1 MQSPGE
7 PGRKRIFDKKP
18 QKFYP
23 AMTSPNFDSVI
34 DTFTEEDLF
43 FLRYQYRVYKE
54 WNNDPRL
61 AILPG
66 ANANV
71 VGAKATSG
79 IRSVDG
85 TDQLR
90 FQVGGGS
97 PTASAPFPVSTTD
110 PKFMAGATGTLFRR
124 LTSQSFSNNI
134 NTLTNQ
140 SKGGFTINF
149 SNGAVNYNP
158 TYELDYAI
166 RGYTSPSNPF
176 IFDASP
182 RIISN
187 LVSNQN
193 GKTALQVQ
201 DDPYARQWT
210 QTGTQAGKRVSQR
223 NITRHET
230 MLTGG
235 DGTANSGNPLP
246 NSGFFALFGQYNDHG
261 LDFLSKGNDGSML
274 TPLLPGDSL
283 YSPGSATNFM
293 ALSRTNTVQV
303 VIGEGSRDGLVAE
316 LGLAGYSRP
325 TQWNVKQENA
335 AVGTSFNGTSGGTLV
350 LNEQLILITPGAT
363 LADVVTAINTK
374 ATFTGVVAS
383 TTTNGSGQSVL
394 KLTPRN
400 GESINQTSAFLDLNQ
415 IYGSVESHGIFMR
428 EYKGNGKLTGRLLT
442 DPQNTT
448 ARWDDLKKNAKR
460 IGLTLRDR
468 DVLSVPLVERIPQG
482 LSNAGRYAF
491 VILDKVSG
499 QKGYIFDTA
508 AITSNQVLVKA
519 GSAFLID
526 LAPDWKGNPQPSGTD
541 PFLANGDLKDPSRL
555 NQHAVAGDGRLNEN
569 IGLTSLH
576 EIFVSTHNNILKQ
589 IKESFDDVSD
599 DDDEDDDD
607 DNNNGNNQAL
617 TGEELFNLA
626 KLANENFYQ
635 HHVAQEYVR
644 RITPNFG
651 AFAGPATANNNNAG
665 FNASILAEFASSAFR
680 FGHSQLTETMALT
693 TVNQQ
698 TGLANPGGQQ
708 DISLLQAFLAPQIYN
723 RYTAGQV
730 AAGMSQQVGNA
741 TDEYITNTLRNALVG
756 LPLDL
761 AALNIGRG
769 LDAGITP
776 LNEARRQI
784 QTFLRN
790 VRTSP
795 NGTSGLVQANNGI
808 DTALADLEANLRPYT
823 SWRDFGD
830 HLLNPDS
837 LKGFI
842 MAYARD
848 ALLSGY
854 QGNSLSYW
862 NNLQA
867 STAPGDAAAYAAA
880 LSAAADA
887 AMANPSFMGIAYT
900 GTVADALNP
909 ASPANI
915 PTTGN
920 RDFEAISL
928 WLGGLAEAKTP
939 GGMLGP
945 THDFIYAYQM
955 QQLQRG
961 DEAYYLSK
969 LAGTDLVEEIKG
981 KTVADMVM
989 AATGVKHLYHKIF
1002 AVNDADYEKS
1012 LQTFATFASETA
1024 LFAATQTVVDAN
1036 GVTRQVG
1043 KAGYVNG
1050 VLTGNNGNY
1059 LDARGVFSPNGVG
1072 KASELFGGTNGDDK
1086 FKGLGGDDCMW
1097 GDGGN
1102 DVMDGGDDNDFA
1114 DGGKGDDTI
1123 YGGNGFDMLRGD
1135 ADNDEIY
1142 GGTGNDDMYGGEG
1155 QDKLFG
1161 EDGADDLNGGN
1172 DKDLVSGGLGADLV
1186 KGQAGN
1192 DTLIGGQGN
1201 DVITGGGGNDR
1212 FVFDEPLNVTGT
1224 DQIRDFGLGADKL
1237 VFEKTI
1243 YTGLSGTSITAAQFL
1258 TAAGAIAATTSEQ
1271 RFIYNQTTGDLR
1283 FDADGIGV
1291 AAATL
1296 IANLNRFNP
1305 AFPSDTASANALFP
1319 TLTTGSFLLV

>member
-1 MQSPGE
+1 MTY
-7 PGRKRIFDKKP
+7 
-18 QKFYP
+18 QKL
-23 AMTSPNFDSVI
+23 DSVI
-34 DTFTEEDLF
+34 DAFTVEDLF
-43 FLRYQYRVYKE
+43 FLRYQYRVYEE

-61 AILPG
+61 AVLPG
-66 ANANV
+66 VNANV
-71 VGAKATSG
+71 VGAKVTSG
-79 IRSVDG
+79 IRFVDG
-85 TDQLR
+85 SDQLR
-90 FQVGGGS
+90 YQVGGGTT
-97 PTASAPFPVSTTD
+97 PAVAPFPVSTTD

-140 SKGGFTINF
+140 PKGGFTINF

-158 TYELDYAI
+158 AYGLDYAV
-166 RGYTSPSNPF
+166 RGYTTPSNPF

-223 NITRHET
+223 NNTRHET
-230 MLTGG
+230 ILTGG

-261 LDFLSKGNDGSML
+261 LDFLSKGNDGSL
-274 TPLLPGDSL
+274 LIPLLPGDSL
-283 YSPGSATNFM
+283 YTPGSATNFM

-303 VIGEGSRDGLVAE
+303 VIGEGSRDALVAE
-316 LGLAGYSRP
+316 LGLAGFSRP
-325 TQWNVKQENA
+325 TQWNVKNENA

-374 ATFTGVVAS
+374 AAFTGVVAT
-383 TTTNGSGQSVL
+383 TTTNGSDQSVL
-394 KLTPRN
+394 KLIPRN

-415 IYGSVESHGIFMR
+415 VYASVESHGIFIR
-428 EYKGNGKLTGRLLT
+428 EYNNQGKLTGRLLT
-442 DPQNTT
+442 DSQNST
-448 ARWDDLKKNAKR
+448 ARWIHLKQNALR
-460 IGLTLRDR
+460 IGLTLHDR
-468 DVLSVPLVERIPQG
+468 DVQSVPLVERIPQG
-482 LSNAGRYAF
+482 IPNAGRYAF
-491 VILDKVSG
+491 VALDKVSG
-499 QKGYIFDTA
+499 LRSYLFDTA
-508 AITSNQVLVKA
+508 ALTSNQVLVKA
-519 GSAFLID
+519 GAAFLID
-526 LAPDWKGNPQPSGTD
+526 LAPNWKGAPLPAGVD
-541 PFLANGDLKDPSRL
+541 PFFANGDLKDPTRL
-555 NQHAVAGDGRLNEN
+555 NQHAVGGDGRLNEN

-576 EIFVSTHNNILKQ
+576 EIFVTTHNNILAQ
-589 IKESFDDVSD
+589 IESDLP
-599 DDDEDDDD
+599 
-607 DNNNGNNQAL
+607 NNQSV
-617 TGEELFNLA
+617 TGEELFQLA

-635 HHVAQEYVR
+635 HHVVQEYAR
-644 RITPNFG
+644 RITPNLG
-651 AFAGPATANNNNAG
+651 ANAGVSAANNNNAG
-665 FNASILAEFASSAFR
+665 FNASILTEFASSAFR
-680 FGHSQLTETMALT
+680 FGHSQLTETMALN

-708 DISLLQAFLAPQIYN
+708 NITLLQAFLAPQLYTN
-723 RYTAGQV
+723 RTAGQI

-741 TDEYITNTLRNALVG
+741 TDEYITNTLRNALIG

-761 AALNIGRG
+761 AALNIARG
-769 LDAGITP
+769 LDTGITP
-776 LNEARRQI
+776 LNEARREI

-808 DTALADLEANLRPYT
+808 DTALADLEANLRPYI

-854 QGNSLSYW
+854 QGKSLSYW

-867 STAPGDAAAYAAA
+867 STASGDAATYAAA

-887 AMANPSFMGIAYT
+887 AMANPSFMGLSYT

-909 ASPANI
+909 VSPANI

-920 RDFEAISL
+920 RDYEAISL

-1002 AVNDADYEKS
+1002 AVNDADYERS

-1024 LFAATQTVVDAN
+1024 LFSATQTVVDAN
-1036 GVTRQVG
+1036 GVQRQVG
-1043 KAGYVNG
+1043 RAGYVNG

-1059 LDARGVFSPNGVG
+1059 LDARGVFNPNGVG
-1072 KASELFGGTNGDDK
+1072 NASEMFGGTDGADK

-1102 DVMDGGDDNDFA
+1102 DLLEGGNGNDFVDGGTGNDS
-1114 DGGKGDDTI
+1114 I

-1135 ADNDEIY
+1135 AGNDLIY

-1155 QDKLFG
+1155 NDNLFG
-1161 EDGADDLNGGN
+1161 EDGNDDLNGGN
-1172 DKDLVSGGLGADLV
+1172 GNDLVSGGLGADLV

-1192 DTLIGGQGN
+1192 DTLIGGQGV
-1201 DVITGGGGNDR
+1201 DTITGGGGNDR
-1212 FVFDEPLNVTGT
+1212 FVFNEPLNVTGT
-1224 DQIRDFGLGADKL
+1224 DQIRDFGLGADQL
-1237 VFEKTI
+1237 VFNKTT
-1243 YTGLSGTSITAAQFL
+1243 YTGLSGSTITAAQFL
-1258 TAAGAIAATTSEQ
+1258 ADAGAVAATTAAQ
-1271 RFIYNQTTGDLR
+1271 RFIYNPTTGDLR
-1283 FDADGIGV
+1283 FDADGNGV
-1291 AAATL
+1291 GASTL

-1319 TLTTGSFLLV
+1319 TLTTDSFLLV

>member
-1 MQSPGE
+1 
-7 PGRKRIFDKKP
+7 
-18 QKFYP
+18 
-23 AMTSPNFDSVI
+23 MTSPKFDSVI

-158 TYELDYAI
+158 TYGLDYAI

-303 VIGEGSRDGLVAE
+303 VIGEGSRDALVAE

-335 AVGTSFNGTSGGTLV
+335 AVGTSFNGTSGGTLM

-383 TTTNGSGQSVL
+383 TTANGSGQSVL

-442 DPQNTT
+442 DPQNST

-468 DVLSVPLVERIPQG
+468 DVLSVPLLERIPDG
-482 LSNAGRYAF
+482 LTNAGRYAF

-576 EIFVSTHNNILKQ
+576 EVFVSTHNNILKQ
-589 IKESFDDVSD
+589 IKESFDYVSD

-1072 KASELFGGTNGDDK
+1072 KTSELFGGTNGDDK

>member
-1 MQSPGE
+1 
-7 PGRKRIFDKKP
+7 
-18 QKFYP
+18 
-23 AMTSPNFDSVI
+23 MTSPNFDSVI

-193 GKTALQVQ
+193 GKAALQVQ

-576 EIFVSTHNNILKQ
+576 EVFVSTHNNILKQ

>member
-1 MQSPGE
+1 
-7 PGRKRIFDKKP
+7 
-18 QKFYP
+18 
-23 AMTSPNFDSVI
+23 MTSPNFDSVI

-576 EIFVSTHNNILKQ
+576 EVFVSTHNNILKQ

>member
-1 MQSPGE
+1 M
-7 PGRKRIFDKKP
+7 
-18 QKFYP
+18 
-23 AMTSPNFDSVI
+23 
-34 DTFTEEDLF
+34 
-43 FLRYQYRVYKE
+43 FLRYQYRVYKV
-54 WNNDPRL
+54 WNNYPRL
-61 AILPG
+61 AVLPG
-66 ANANV
+66 LNANL

-79 IRSVDG
+79 IRSVGG

-134 NTLTNQ
+134 NTFTNQ
-140 SKGGFTINF
+140 PKGGFTINF
-149 SNGAVNYNP
+149 NNGAVNYNP
-158 TYELDYAI
+158 ANGLDYAI

-230 MLTGG
+230 ILTGG

-274 TPLLPGDSL
+274 IPLLPGDSL
-283 YSPGSATNFM
+283 YNPGSATNFM

-303 VIGEGSRDGLVAE
+303 VIGEGSRDALVAE

-363 LADVVTAINTK
+363 LADVVTSTNTK
-374 ATFTGVVAS
+374 AAFTGVVAS

-442 DPQNTT
+442 DPQNST

-468 DVLSVPLVERIPQG
+468 DVSSVPMVERIPQG

-499 QKGYIFDTA
+499 QKGYIFDTSA
-508 AITSNQVLVKA
+508 VTSNQVLVKA

-599 DDDEDDDD
+599 DDDEDDEDDD

-665 FNASILAEFASSAFR
+665 FDASILAEFASSAFR
-680 FGHSQLTETMALT
+680 FGHSQLTETMALV

-698 TGLANPGGQQ
+698 TGLAIPSGQQ
-708 DISLLQAFLAPQIYN
+708 DIPLLQAFLAPQTYN
-723 RYTAGQV
+723 RHTAGQV

-769 LDAGITP
+769 LDTGITP

-854 QGNSLSYW
+854 QGNPLSYW

-867 STAPGDAAAYAAA
+867 STAPGDAATYAAA

-887 AMANPSFMGIAYT
+887 SMANPSFMGLSYT

-909 ASPANI
+909 VSPANI

-920 RDFEAISL
+920 RDYEAISL

-1024 LFAATQTVVDAN
+1024 LFGTTQTVVDAN

-1059 LDARGVFSPNGVG
+1059 LDARRVFSPNGVG
-1072 KASELFGGTNGDDK
+1072 KASELFGGTNGDDQ

-1123 YGGNGFDMLRGD
+1123 YGGNGK
-1135 ADNDEIY
+1135 
-1142 GGTGNDDMYGGEG
+1142 DDMYGGEG

-1161 EDGADDLNGGN
+1161 EDGDDDLNGGN
-1172 DKDLVSGGLGADLV
+1172 DEDLVSGGLGADLV

-1201 DVITGGGGNDR
+1201 DVITGGGGNDH
-1212 FVFDEPLNVTGT
+1212 FVFDESLNVAGI

-1237 VFEKTI
+1237 VFKKTI

-1258 TAAGAIAATTSEQ
+1258 TAAGAIAATASEQ
-1271 RFIYNQTTGDLR
+1271 RFIYNLSTGDLR
-1283 FDADGIGV
+1283 FDADGIG
-1291 AAATL
+1291 AGASTL
-1296 IANLNRFNP
+1296 VANLNRFNP
-1305 AFPSDTASANALFP
+1305 TFASDTASANALFP
-1319 TLTTGSFLLV
+1319 TLTTASFQLV

>member
-1 MQSPGE
+1 
-7 PGRKRIFDKKP
+7 
-18 QKFYP
+18 
-23 AMTSPNFDSVI
+23 MTTPNFDSVI

-576 EIFVSTHNNILKQ
+576 EVFVSTHNNILKQ

>member
-1 MQSPGE
+1 
-7 PGRKRIFDKKP
+7 
-18 QKFYP
+18 
-23 AMTSPNFDSVI
+23 MTSPKFDSVI

-158 TYELDYAI
+158 TYGLDYAI

-303 VIGEGSRDGLVAE
+303 VIGEGSRDALVAE

-335 AVGTSFNGTSGGTLV
+335 AVGTSFNGTSGGTLM

-383 TTTNGSGQSVL
+383 TTANGSGQSVL

-442 DPQNTT
+442 DPQNST

-468 DVLSVPLVERIPQG
+468 DVLSVPLLERIPDG
-482 LSNAGRYAF
+482 LTNAGRYAF

-576 EIFVSTHNNILKQ
+576 EVFVSTHNNILKQ
-589 IKESFDDVSD
+589 IKESFDYVSD

>member
-1 MQSPGE
+1 
-7 PGRKRIFDKKP
+7 
-18 QKFYP
+18 
-23 AMTSPNFDSVI
+23 MTSPKFDSVI
-34 DTFTEEDLF
+34 DTFTDEDLF

-61 AILPG
+61 AIVPG
-66 ANANV
+66 VNPNII
-71 VGAKATSG
+71 GAKATSG

-90 FQVGGGS
+90 YQVGGGN

-110 PKFMAGATGTLFRR
+110 PKFMAGSTGTIFRR
-124 LTSQSFSNNI
+124 LTSKNFS
-134 NTLTNQ
+134 Q
-140 SKGGFTINF
+140 VAGGFTINDQT
-149 SNGAVNYNP
+149 GAVSYDSKYEIDYSVRGSANP
-158 TYELDYAI
+158 SKPY
-166 RGYTSPSNPF
+166 

-182 RIISN
+182 RLISN
-187 LVSNQN
+187 LVSNQS
-193 GKTALQVQ
+193 GKTSLQVL
-201 DDPYARQWT
+201 DNPYAREWT
-210 QTGTQAGKRVSQR
+210 QAGTQAGKRVSQR

-230 MLTGG
+230 ILYGG
-235 DGTANSGNPLP
+235 DGVNASNTGNPLP

-261 LDFLSKGNDGSML
+261 LAFLKKGKDGTL
-274 TPLLPGDSL
+274 RIPLLPGDNL
-283 YSPGSATNFM
+283 YNPGSPFNFM

-303 VIGEGSRDGLVAE
+303 EIGEGSKDALVAE
-316 LGLAGYSRP
+316 LGLAGYSHP
-325 TQWNVKQENA
+325 TQWDVNKENA

-363 LADVVTAINTK
+363 LEDVVTAINAKT
-374 ATFTGVVAS
+374 AFTGVVAA
-383 TTTNGSGQSVL
+383 TTTNVGGQSVL

-428 EYKGNGKLTGRLLT
+428 EYKGNGELTGRLLT
-442 DPQNTT
+442 DSRNST

-468 DVLSVPLVERIPQG
+468 DVSSVPLVERIPQG
-482 LSNAGRYAF
+482 LSNSGRFAF

-499 QKGYIFDTA
+499 QKSYIFDTA
-508 AITSNQVLVKA
+508 AVTDNQVLVNA

-526 LAPDWKGNPQPSGTD
+526 LAQDWKGNPQPPGSD
-541 PFLANGDLKDPSRL
+541 YFLENGDLKDPSRL
-555 NQHAVAGDGRLNEN
+555 NQHAIGGDGRLNEN

-589 IKESFDDVSD
+589 IKRNIDDISYVD
-599 DDDEDDDD
+599 DIDDIDDIDRDD
-607 DNNNGNNQAL
+607 RNNQTL
-617 TGEELFNLA
+617 SGEELFNLA

-635 HHVAQEYVR
+635 HHVQQEYAR
-644 RITPNFG
+644 RITPNLG
-651 AFAGPATANNNNAG
+651 VFAGPATANNNNAG
-665 FNASILAEFASSAFR
+665 FNASILAEFTSSAFR

-708 DISLLQAFLAPQIYN
+708 DIQLLQAFLAPQIYN

-756 LPLDL
+756 KPLDL

-769 LDAGITP
+769 LDTGLTP

-854 QGNSLSYW
+854 QGESLSYW

-867 STAPGDAAAYAAA
+867 STAPGDDTTYSAV

-887 AMANPSFMGIAYT
+887 AIANPSFMGLSYT
-900 GTVADALNP
+900 GTVADALDP
-909 ASPANI
+909 ASPANV

-920 RDFEAISL
+920 RDYEAISL

-1002 AVNDADYEKS
+1002 AVNDADYERS
-1012 LQTFATFASETA
+1012 LQTFATFASEKA
-1024 LFAATQTVVDAN
+1024 LFAATQMVVDAN

-1043 KAGYVNG
+1043 SAGYVNG

-1072 KASELFGGTNGDDK
+1072 KASELFGGTNGEDK

-1123 YGGNGFDMLRGD
+1123 YGGNGYDMLRGD

-1172 DKDLVSGGLGADLV
+1172 DDDLISGGLRADLV

-1192 DTLIGGQGN
+1192 DTLIGGQEN
-1201 DVITGGGGNDR
+1201 DTITGGGGNDR
-1212 FVFDEPLNVTGT
+1212 FVFDEPLHSTGT
-1224 DQIRDFGLGADKL
+1224 DIIRDFGLGADKL
-1237 VFEKTI
+1237 VFNKTI
-1243 YTGLSGTSITAAQFL
+1243 YTGLSGNSITAAQFL
-1258 TAAGAIAATTSEQ
+1258 TAAGALAATTSEQ

-1296 IANLNRFNP
+1296 IATLNRFNP

-1319 TLTTGSFLLV
+1319 ALTTAHFVLV

>member
-1 MQSPGE
+1 
-7 PGRKRIFDKKP
+7 
-18 QKFYP
+18 
-23 AMTSPNFDSVI
+23 MTSPKFDSII
-34 DTFTEEDLF
+34 DTFSEEDLF
-43 FLRYQYRVYKE
+43 FLKYQYRVYKE

-61 AILPG
+61 AVVPG
-66 ANANV
+66 INPNV

-79 IRSVDG
+79 IRNVDG

-90 FQVGGGS
+90 YQVGGGN

-124 LTSQSFSNNI
+124 LTSQNFSNNI
-134 NTLTNQ
+134 DTLTNQ

-149 SNGAVNYNP
+149 GNGAVSYNP
-158 TYELDYAI
+158 SYVVDYAI
-166 RGYTSPSNPF
+166 RGYTNPSNPF
-176 IFDASP
+176 IFDANP

-210 QTGTQAGKRVSQR
+210 QAGTQAGKRVSQR
-223 NITRHET
+223 NNTRHET
-230 MLTGG
+230 ILTGG

-261 LDFLSKGNDGSML
+261 LAFLSKGKDGSMRI
-274 TPLLPGDSL
+274 PLLPGDSL
-283 YSPGSATNFM
+283 YTPGSPTNFM
-293 ALSRTNTVQV
+293 TLSRTNTVQV
-303 VIGEGSRDGLVAE
+303 EIGEGSKDALVAE

-325 TQWNVKQENA
+325 TQWNVKEENA

-363 LADVVTAINTK
+363 LTDVVTTINTK
-374 ATFTGVVAS
+374 TAFTGVVAS
-383 TTTNGSGQSVL
+383 ITTNSSGQSVL

-415 IYGSVESHGIFMR
+415 VYGSVESHGIFMR
-428 EYKGNGKLTGRLLT
+428 EYKANGKLTGRLLT
-442 DPQNTT
+442 DPQKST
-448 ARWDDLKKNAKR
+448 ARWFDLKKNAER
-460 IGLTLRDR
+460 IGLTLHDR
-468 DVLSVPLVERIPQG
+468 DVLSVPMVEKIPQG
-482 LSNAGRYAF
+482 LPNEGRYAF
-491 VILDKVSG
+491 VVLDKVSG
-499 QKGYIFDTA
+499 QKSYVFDTA
-508 AITSNQVLVKA
+508 AVTINQVLVKA
-519 GSAFLID
+519 GAAFLID
-526 LAPDWKGNPQPSGTD
+526 LAPDWRGNPQPSGTD

-555 NQHAVAGDGRLNEN
+555 NQHAIGGDGRLNEN
-569 IGLTSLH
+569 IGLTSMH

-589 IKESFDDVSD
+589 IKKNFDDISD
-599 DDDEDDDD
+599 DDYDDD
-607 DNNNGNNQAL
+607 GNNQAL
-617 TGEELFNLA
+617 SGEELFNLA

-635 HHVAQEYVR
+635 HQVVQEYAR
-644 RITPNFG
+644 RITPNLG

-665 FNASILAEFASSAFR
+665 FNASILAEFTSSAFR
-680 FGHSQLTETMALT
+680 FGHSQLTETLALT

-708 DISLLQAFLAPQIYN
+708 DIQLLQAFLAPQIYN

-741 TDEYITNTLRNALVG
+741 TDEYITNTLRNALIG

-769 LDAGITP
+769 LDTGLTP
-776 LNEARRQI
+776 LNETRRQI

-790 VRTSP
+790 VRTAP
-795 NGTSGLVQANNGI
+795 DGTTGLVQANNGI
-808 DTALADLEANLRPYT
+808 DTALADLEANLRPYI

-867 STAPGDAAAYAAA
+867 STAPGDSATYAAA

-887 AMANPSFMGIAYT
+887 AMANPSFMGLSYT

-961 DEAYYLSK
+961 DETYYLSK
-969 LAGTDLVEEIKG
+969 LAGTDLVEEMKG
-981 KTVADMVM
+981 KTVADMIM

-1036 GVTRQVG
+1036 GVSRQVG

-1059 LDARGVFSPNGVG
+1059 LDARGVLNPNGVG
-1072 KASELFGGTNGDDK
+1072 KASELFGGTNGNDK

-1114 DGGKGDDTI
+1114 DGGQGNDTI
-1123 YGGNGFDMLRGD
+1123 YGGNGYDMLRGD
-1135 ADNDEIY
+1135 AGNDDIY

-1161 EDGADDLNGGN
+1161 EGGIDDLNGGIDN
-1172 DKDLVSGGLGADLV
+1172 DLVSGGLGADLI

-1192 DTLIGGQGN
+1192 DTLIGGQEN
-1201 DVITGGGGNDR
+1201 DVITGGGGNDL
-1212 FVFDEPLNVTGT
+1212 FVFDEQLGVTGI

-1237 VFEKTI
+1237 VFKKTI
-1243 YTGLSGTSITAAQFL
+1243 YTGLSGTSITAGQL
-1258 TAAGAIAATTSEQ
+1258 LAAPGALAATTSVQ
-1271 RFIYNQTTGDLR
+1271 RFIYNTSTGELR
-1283 FDADGIGV
+1283 FDADGSGSG
-1291 AAATL
+1291 AATH
-1296 IANLNRFNP
+1296 IATLNRFNP
-1305 AFPSDTASANALFP
+1305 AFPSDNASANALFP
-1319 TLTTGSFLLV
+1319 TLTTASFLLV

>member
-1 MQSPGE
+1 
-7 PGRKRIFDKKP
+7 
-18 QKFYP
+18 
-23 AMTSPNFDSVI
+23 MTSPKFDSVI
-34 DTFTEEDLF
+34 DTFTGEDLF

-54 WNNDPRL
+54 WNNDPRF
-61 AILPG
+61 AIVPG
-66 ANANV
+66 VNPNII
-71 VGAKATSG
+71 GAKATSG

-90 FQVGGGS
+90 YQVGGGN

-110 PKFMAGATGTLFRR
+110 PKFMAGSTGTIFRR
-124 LTSQSFSNNI
+124 LTSKNFS
-134 NTLTNQ
+134 Q
-140 SKGGFTINF
+140 VAGGFTINDQT
-149 SNGAVNYNP
+149 GAVSYDSK
-158 TYELDYAI
+158 YELDYSV
-166 RGYTSPSNPF
+166 RGSTDPSKPY

-182 RIISN
+182 RLISN
-187 LVSNQN
+187 LVSNQS
-193 GKTALQVQ
+193 GKTSLQVL
-201 DDPYARQWT
+201 DDPYAREWT
-210 QTGTQAGKRVSQR
+210 QAGTQAGKRVSQR

-230 MLTGG
+230 ILYGG
-235 DGTANSGNPLP
+235 DGENGLSTGNPLP

-261 LDFLSKGNDGSML
+261 LAFLEKRKDDTL
-274 TPLLPGDSL
+274 RIPLLPGDNL
-283 YSPGSATNFM
+283 YNPGSPFNFM
-293 ALSRTNTVQV
+293 PLSRTNTVQV
-303 VIGEGSRDGLVAE
+303 KIGEGSKDGLVAE
-316 LGLAGYSRP
+316 LGLAGYSHP
-325 TQWNVKQENA
+325 TQWNVNKENA
-335 AVGTSFNGTSGGTLV
+335 AVGTSFNGTNGGTLV

-363 LADVVTAINTK
+363 LEDVVTAINAKT
-374 ATFTGVVAS
+374 AFTGVVAA
-383 TTTNGSGQSVL
+383 TTTNISGQNVL

-400 GESINQTSAFLDLNQ
+400 GESMNQTSAFLDLNQ

-428 EYKGNGKLTGRLLT
+428 EYKGNGELTGRLLT
-442 DPQNTT
+442 DSQNST

-468 DVLSVPLVERIPQG
+468 DVSSVPMVERIPQG

-499 QKGYIFDTA
+499 QKSYIFDTA
-508 AITSNQVLVKA
+508 AVTDNQVLVNA

-526 LAPDWKGNPQPSGTD
+526 LAQDWKGNPQPPGSD
-541 PFLANGDLKDPSRL
+541 YFLENGDLKDSSRL
-555 NQHAVAGDGRLNEN
+555 NQHAIGGDGRLNEN

-589 IKESFDDVSD
+589 IKKNFDDMPYVD
-599 DDDEDDDD
+599 DDDSIDDDD
-607 DNNNGNNQAL
+607 RNNQTL
-617 TGEELFNLA
+617 SGEELFNLA

-635 HHVAQEYVR
+635 HHVLQEYAR
-644 RITPNFG
+644 RITPNLG
-651 AFAGPATANNNNAG
+651 AFTGPATTNNNNAG
-665 FNASILAEFASSAFR
+665 FNASILAEFTSSAFR

-708 DISLLQAFLAPQIYN
+708 DIQLLQAFLAPQIYN

-756 LPLDL
+756 KPLDL

-769 LDAGITP
+769 LDTGLTP

-790 VRTSP
+790 VPTST
-795 NGTSGLVQANNGI
+795 NGNIDLVQANNGI
-808 DTALADLEANLRPYT
+808 DSNLAELVNNLRPYV
-823 SWRDFGD
+823 SWRDFGA

-848 ALLSGY
+848 DVLSVY
-854 QGNSLSYW
+854 SNNANLSYW
-862 NNLQA
+862 NTLQA
-867 STAPGDAAAYAAA
+867 STAAGAAASYAAA
-880 LSAAADA
+880 LSAATDL
-887 AMANPSFMGIAYT
+887 AMEDKAFMGFLYDGSTA
-900 GTVADALNP
+900 P
-909 ASPANI
+909 PS
-915 PTTGN
+915 GN
-920 RDFEAISL
+920 QSFEKISL

-1002 AVNDADYEKS
+1002 AVNDADYERS

-1043 KAGYVNG
+1043 NAGYVNG

-1072 KASELFGGTNGDDK
+1072 KASELFGGTNGVDK

-1097 GDGGN
+1097 GDGGK

-1123 YGGNGFDMLRGD
+1123 YGGNGYDMLRGD
-1135 ADNDEIY
+1135 GDDDEIY

-1155 QDKLFG
+1155 QDKLYG
-1161 EDGADDLNGGN
+1161 EDGVDDLNGGN
-1172 DKDLVSGGLGADLV
+1172 DDDLVSGGLGADSV

-1192 DTLIGGQGN
+1192 DTLIGGHGN

-1212 FVFDEPLNVTGT
+1212 FVFDEPLNLTGT
-1224 DQIRDFGLGADKL
+1224 DIIRDFGLGADKL
-1237 VFEKTI
+1237 VFNKTI
-1243 YTGLSGTSITAAQFL
+1243 YTGLSGNSITAAQFL

-1291 AAATL
+1291 GAATR
-1296 IANLNRFNP
+1296 IATLNRFNP

>member
-1 MQSPGE
+1 MSSL
-7 PGRKRIFDKKP
+7 K
-18 QKFYP
+18 
-23 AMTSPNFDSVI
+23 FDSVI
-34 DTFTEEDLF
+34 DTFTDEDLL

-54 WNNDPRL
+54 WNNEPLL
-61 AILPG
+61 AVVPG
-66 ANANV
+66 V
-71 VGAKATSG
+71 SPSIVGAKATSG
-79 IRSVDG
+79 IRIVDG

-90 FQVGGGS
+90 YQVGGGS
-97 PTASAPFPVSTTD
+97 PTATAPFPVSTTD

-124 LTSQSFSNNI
+124 LTSQSFSKNI
-134 NTLTNQ
+134 DPLTTQ
-140 SKGGFTINF
+140 PTGGFSISFPT
-149 SNGAVNYNP
+149 GAVSYNP
-158 TYELDYAI
+158 NYVLDYAI
-166 RGYTSPSNPF
+166 RGYTNPSNPF

-187 LVSNQN
+187 LVSNQI

-201 DDPYARQWT
+201 DDPNARQWT

-223 NITRHET
+223 NNTRHET
-230 MLTGG
+230 ILTGG

-274 TPLLPGDSL
+274 IPLLPGDSL

-293 ALSRTNTVQV
+293 ALSRTNTVQM
-303 VIGEGSRDGLVAE
+303 VIGEGSRDALVAE

-325 TQWNVKQENA
+325 TQWNVNQENA

-374 ATFTGVVAS
+374 AALTGMAAS

-415 IYGSVESHGIFMR
+415 IYGSVESHGIFIR
-428 EYKGNGKLTGRLLT
+428 EYKGNGELTGRLLT
-442 DPQNTT
+442 DPQNST
-448 ARWDDLKKNAKR
+448 ARWFDLKKNAGR
-460 IGLTLRDR
+460 IGLILHDR
-468 DVLSVPLVERIPQG
+468 DVLSVPMVERIPQG

-491 VILDKVSG
+491 VVLDKVSG
-499 QKGYIFDTA
+499 QKSYIFDTA
-508 AITSNQVLVKA
+508 AVTSNQVLVKG

-526 LAPDWKGNPQPSGTD
+526 LAQDWKGNPQPPGTD
-541 PFLANGDLKDPSRL
+541 PFLANGDLRDPSRL
-555 NQHAVAGDGRLNEN
+555 NQHAVGGDGRLNEN
-569 IGLTSLH
+569 IGLTSMH
-576 EIFVSTHNNILKQ
+576 EIFVTTHNNILEQ
-589 IKESFDDVSD
+589 IKANLADIAG
-599 DDDEDDDD
+599 
-607 DNNNGNNQAL
+607 NNGNNQAL

-635 HHVAQEYVR
+635 HHVLQEYAR
-644 RITPNFG
+644 RITPNLG

-665 FNASILAEFASSAFR
+665 FNASILTEFASSAFR

-698 TGLANPGGQQ
+698 TGLAEPGGQQ
-708 DISLLQAFLAPQIYN
+708 DIPLLQAFLAPQHFT

-769 LDAGITP
+769 LDAGLTP
-776 LNEARRQI
+776 LNETRRQI

-790 VRTSP
+790 VRTSQ
-795 NGTSGLVQANNGI
+795 NGTTGLVQANNGI

-862 NNLQA
+862 NTLQA

-880 LSAAADA
+880 LLAAADA
-887 AMANPSFMGIAYT
+887 AMANQGFMGLSYT

-909 ASPANI
+909 ASQVNI

-920 RDFEAISL
+920 RDFEKISL

-969 LAGTDLVEEIKG
+969 LAATDLVEEIKG

-1002 AVNDADYEKS
+1002 AVNDADYERS

-1024 LFAATQTVVDAN
+1024 LFSATQTVVDAN
-1036 GVTRQVG
+1036 GATRLVG

-1059 LDARGVFSPNGVG
+1059 LDARGVFNPNGVG
-1072 KASELFGGTNGDDK
+1072 KASELFGGTSGDDQ
-1086 FKGLGGDDCMW
+1086 FRGLGGDDCMW

-1102 DVMDGGDDNDFA
+1102 DVMEGGDDNDFA
-1114 DGGKGDDTI
+1114 DGGTGDDTI

-1155 QDKLFG
+1155 QDRLFG

-1172 DKDLVSGGLGADLV
+1172 DEDLVSGGLGADLV

-1192 DTLIGGQGN
+1192 DTLIGGQGI
-1201 DVITGGGGNDR
+1201 DTITGGGGNDR
-1212 FVFDEPLNVTGT
+1212 FVFDELLNVTGT

-1237 VFEKTI
+1237 VFKMTV

-1258 TAAGAIAATTSEQ
+1258 AAAGALAATTSEQ
-1271 RFIYNQTTGDLR
+1271 RFIYNLTTGDLR
-1283 FDADGIGV
+1283 FDADGIGGGASTIV
-1291 AAATL
+1291 
-1296 IANLNRFNP
+1296 ANLNRFNP

-1319 TLTTGSFLLV
+1319 TLTTSSFLLV

>member
-1 MQSPGE
+1 
-7 PGRKRIFDKKP
+7 
-18 QKFYP
+18 
-23 AMTSPNFDSVI
+23 MTSPKFDSVI
-34 DTFTEEDLF
+34 DTFTYEDLF

-61 AILPG
+61 AVLPG
-66 ANANV
+66 VNANV

-124 LTSQSFSNNI
+124 LTSQSFSSNI

-140 SKGGFTINF
+140 PKGGFTINF

-158 TYELDYAI
+158 AYGLDYAI

-223 NITRHET
+223 NNTRHET

-274 TPLLPGDSL
+274 IPLLPGDSL
-283 YSPGSATNFM
+283 YTPGSATNFM

-303 VIGEGSRDGLVAE
+303 VIGEGSRDALVTE

-374 ATFTGVVAS
+374 AAFTGVVAS

-428 EYKGNGKLTGRLLT
+428 EYKGNGKLTGRLLA
-442 DPQNTT
+442 DPQNST

-468 DVLSVPLVERIPQG
+468 DVLSVPMVEKIPQG

-491 VILDKVSG
+491 VVLDKVSG
-499 QKGYIFDTA
+499 QKGYIFDTSA
-508 AITSNQVLVKA
+508 VTSNQVLVKA

-555 NQHAVAGDGRLNEN
+555 NQHAIAGDGRLNEN

-576 EIFVSTHNNILKQ
+576 EIFLSTHNNILKQ
-589 IKESFDDVSD
+589 IKESFDDVSGD
-599 DDDEDDDD
+599 DDDDD

-635 HHVAQEYVR
+635 HHAVQEYAR

-708 DISLLQAFLAPQIYN
+708 DISLLQAFLAPQTYN

-887 AMANPSFMGIAYT
+887 AMANPSFMGLSYT

-1050 VLTGNNGNY
+1050 VLTANNGNY

-1102 DVMDGGDDNDFA
+1102 DLMDGGDDNDFA

-1135 ADNDEIY
+1135 ADDDEIF

-1172 DKDLVSGGLGADLV
+1172 DEDLVSGGLGADLV

-1201 DVITGGGGNDR
+1201 DVMTGGGGNDQ
-1212 FVFDEPLNVTGT
+1212 FVFDEPLNVTGI

-1237 VFEKTI
+1237 VFKKTI

-1271 RFIYNQTTGDLR
+1271 RFIYNLSTGDLR
-1283 FDADGIGV
+1283 FDADGIG
-1291 AAATL
+1291 AGASTL
-1296 IANLNRFNP
+1296 VANLNRFNP
-1305 AFPSDTASANALFP
+1305 TFPSDTASANALFP
-1319 TLTTGSFLLV
+1319 TLTTASFLLV

>member
-158 TYELDYAI
+158 TYGLDYAV
-166 RGYTSPSNPF
+166 RGYTNPSNPF

-442 DPQNTT
+442 DPQNST

-576 EIFVSTHNNILKQ
+576 EVFVSTHNNILKQ

-1135 ADNDEIY
+1135 ANNDEIY